1 MLLYGFLYASN
12 LPVWPPEPVS
22 QSQLLGAG
30 LMGMVGS
37 SAGPRVTSVP
47 WVPRQLGGLS
57 AAALSEQALP
67 DSQQDLKESQMIEQM
82 ADD

>member
-1 MLLYGFLYASN
+1 
-12 LPVWPPEPVS
+12 
-22 QSQLLGAG
+22 
-30 LMGMVGS
+30 MGMVGS

-57 AAALSEQALP
+57 AASLSERVLP